1 MCAKQPQRQPGQPGA
16 AAAAGVALTVAC
28 WPTGYSLGLAL
39 DESALASSL
48 FLSPPDVDEAGLPVE
63 LDAVDE
69 WAA

>member
-1 MCAKQPQRQPGQPGA
+1 MRMPIPRQQSI
-16 AAAAGVALTVAC
+16 
-28 WPTGYSLGLAL
+28 GYSLGLAL